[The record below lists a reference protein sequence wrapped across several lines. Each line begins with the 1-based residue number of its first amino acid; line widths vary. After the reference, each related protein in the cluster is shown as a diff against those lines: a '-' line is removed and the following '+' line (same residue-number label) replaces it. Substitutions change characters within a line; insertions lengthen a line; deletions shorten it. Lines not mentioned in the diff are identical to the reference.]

1 MTIKIEIRRK
11 IKIMIENLVKTDI
24 NYIHL
29 ITLIIVLLVLL
40 RVKF

>member
-1 MTIKIEIRRK
+1 
-11 IKIMIENLVKTDI
+11 MIENLVKRDT

-40 RVKF
+40 RVRF

>member
-1 MTIKIEIRRK
+1 
-11 IKIMIENLVKTDI
+11 MIENLVKTDI

-40 RVKF
+40 KVKY